1 LAAGPAQTAAL
12 ESGILATAM
21 KDEPEKPSWR
31 KEHRPAQPASHE
43 PVSRRRTNAG
53 KGTRLKASVARI
65 KPVRRGKTN
74 KPAPINPAA
83 KPRRMRKN
91 RQTNLIPRNL
101 KPLQGIT
108 LGQNENQAH
117 HFLPNCNS
125 KLPRLFMR
133 QRGLSA
139 GLKQTWQCFGVKTS
153 VFFQAFSAYSSSVN
167 LTEQMTQLARQAKS
181 ASRDLAR
188 LPAAEKN
195 ACLLA
200 MAAALEQNAAVI
212 KQANAF
218 DTEAAAKHG
227 LSAAMLDRL
236 KLDDKR
242 ISAMARGLREV
253 AALPDP
259 VGKILDERVRPNGLK
274 LQKIS
279 TPIGVIVII
288 YESRPNVTADA
299 AALCFKS
306 GNATILRGGREA
318 MNSNQLI
325 AKTMID
331 AGKQAMAGRATS
343 RAGFPEHAIQ
353 VVPVTDREAIPVLL
367 SLTQYVDLCMP
378 RGGEGLIRAVADCSK
393 VPVIKHYK
401 GVCHVF
407 VDADAD
413 LKMAGEIVM
422 NAKVQRP
429 AVCNAMETL
438 LVDKAVAETFLPQVA
453 QKLADKRVELR
464 CDAVSLG
471 LVQSAIR
478 NPQSAIKSAAE
489 QDYFTEYNDY
499 ILNVRVV
506 DGVRAAID
514 HINHYGSAHS
524 DSVVTRNEAHAK
536 QFLAEVDS
544 AAVYWNASTRFTD
557 GGEFGMGAEI
567 GISTDKIGARGP
579 MGLEELTS
587 YKWLGLGN
595 GQLRT

>member
-1 LAAGPAQTAAL
+1 
-12 ESGILATAM
+12 M
-21 KDEPEKPSWR
+21 
-31 KEHRPAQPASHE
+31 
-43 PVSRRRTNAG
+43 
-53 KGTRLKASVARI
+53 
-65 KPVRRGKTN
+65 
-74 KPAPINPAA
+74 
-83 KPRRMRKN
+83 
-91 RQTNLIPRNL
+91 NLN
-101 KPLQGIT
+101 
-108 LGQNENQAH
+108 
-117 HFLPNCNS
+117 
-125 KLPRLFMR
+125 
-133 QRGLSA
+133 
-139 GLKQTWQCFGVKTS
+139 
-153 VFFQAFSAYSSSVN
+153 
-167 LTEQMTQLARQAKS
+167 EQMTRLARQAKA
-181 ASRDLAR
+181 ASRELAK
-188 LPAAEKN
+188 LTTAEKN
-195 ACLLA
+195 ACLFA
-200 MAAALEQNAAVI
+200 MATALEQNADAI
-212 KQANAF
+212 KEANALDMEF
-218 DTEAAAKHG
+218 GAQHG

-242 ISAMARGLREV
+242 IAGMAKGLREV

-259 VGKILDERVRPNGLK
+259 VGKILAERIRPNGLK

-279 TPIGVIVII
+279 TPIGVVVII

-299 AALCFKS
+299 ASLCFKS
-306 GNATILRGGREA
+306 GNATILRGGKEA
-318 MNSNQLI
+318 LNSNQII

-331 AGKQAMAGRATS
+331 AGKKTLAQ
-343 RAGFPEHAIQ
+343 FPEHAIQ
-353 VVPVTDREAIPVLL
+353 VVPTPDREAVPILL

-378 RGGEGLIRAVADCSK
+378 RGGESLIRAVADCSK

-413 LKMAGEIVM
+413 LKMAEEIAM

-438 LVDKAVAETFLPQVA
+438 LVDKAVAEKFLPRMA
-453 QKLADKRVELR
+453 QMLADKKVELR
-464 CDAVSLG
+464 TDETTREILTSSLVTSHLSLHLRAVT
-471 LVQSAIR
+471 
-478 NPQSAIKSAAE
+478 E

-514 HINHYGSAHS
+514 HINFYGSAHS
-524 DSVVTRNEAHAK
+524 DSIVTKNEAHAK

-544 AAVYWNASTRFTD
+544 ATVYWNASTRFTD

-595 GQLRT
+595 GQVRS

>member
-1 LAAGPAQTAAL
+1 
-12 ESGILATAM
+12 
-21 KDEPEKPSWR
+21 
-31 KEHRPAQPASHE
+31 
-43 PVSRRRTNAG
+43 
-53 KGTRLKASVARI
+53 
-65 KPVRRGKTN
+65 
-74 KPAPINPAA
+74 
-83 KPRRMRKN
+83 
-91 RQTNLIPRNL
+91 
-101 KPLQGIT
+101 
-108 LGQNENQAH
+108 
-117 HFLPNCNS
+117 
-125 KLPRLFMR
+125 
-133 QRGLSA
+133 
-139 GLKQTWQCFGVKTS
+139 
-153 VFFQAFSAYSSSVN
+153 
-167 LTEQMTQLARQAKS
+167 MTQLARQAKS

-188 LPAAEKN
+188 LSSAEKN

-200 MAAALEQNAAVI
+200 MAGALEQNAAAI
-212 KQANAF
+212 KQANAL

-227 LSAAMLDRL
+227 LSTAMLDRL

-318 MNSNQLI
+318 THSNQLI
-325 AKTMID
+325 AQTMID
-331 AGKQAMAGRATS
+331 AGKKAMVGRAS
-343 RAGFPEHAIQ
+343 PRAGFPEHAIQ
-353 VVPVTDREAIPVLL
+353 VVPVADREAIPVLL

-438 LVDKAVAETFLPQVA
+438 LVDKAVAEGFLPQIA

-514 HINHYGSAHS
+514 HINFYGSAHS
-524 DSVVTRNEAHAK
+524 DSIVTRNEAHAK

-587 YKWLGLGN
+587 YKWLGIGD